1 VIPVLVLFTIEK
13 LLVSSIV
20 YLVPFFV
27 VFKVPK
33 NSVGLLLFPSI
44 NVSEVNFNNSEVP
57 ETILLEPISM
67 SELLL

>member
-1 VIPVLVLFTIEK
+1 
-13 LLVSSIV
+13 
-20 YLVPFFV
+20 VPFFV